1 MVAKTATIVFSL
13 VLLVLESQPKPSA
26 DYLLLDEDEDDNPE
40 VRRSPEDRANIFS
53 RLTYSWISS
62 LIAKGYETPLQAN
75 DVYKLG
81 HKYRPDVAAEEFQY
95 NWKKECNSGRPSL
108 VKALVKTYFV
118 KWTAIAWIKL
128 LAELLGFLDPIILWH
143 LIGFVSAYGTPL
155 GEPIENGYFYA
166 ISMTLVT
173 TLETVVQSQHSMLA
187 ERLECLM
194 KSSIKTAIYRKTL
207 VLSND
212 SRQKHNIGSIISHMT
227 SDGTRVMNA

>member
-1 MVAKTATIVFSL
+1 MVTKTATIVFSL
-13 VLLVLESQPKPSA
+13 VLLVLESQSKPSA

-155 GEPIENGYFYA
+155 GEPIEN
-166 ISMTLVT
+166 
-173 TLETVVQSQHSMLA
+173 

-227 SDGTRVMNA
+227 SDGTRVMNALIYLTQRVWTVPLNFMFNFYMLYQT